1 MISHIRQ
8 DKHLAC
14 RWKVLFVPVCITAGM
29 AFAVTWASGP
39 AKAPAPREMPSITLS
54 DLDGDGDLDMLGE
67 TQPPPGQADGGAVD
81 VFTNESG
88 QLWININRGGDVG
101 RLFFRVRAE

>member
-1 MISHIRQ
+1 MIPLVRQ
-8 DKHLAC
+8 VQHLAR

-39 AKAPAPREMPSITLS
+39 AKAPRETPSITLS
-54 DLDGDGDLDMLGE
+54 DLDGDGDLDMQ
-67 TQPPPGQADGGAVD
+67 TY
-81 VFTNESG
+81 TNESG
-88 QLWININRGGDVG
+88 QLWININRGADAG

>member
-1 MISHIRQ
+1 MIPLVRQ
-8 DKHLAC
+8 VQHLAR

-39 AKAPAPREMPSITLS
+39 AKAPRETPSITLS
-54 DLDGDGDLDMLGE
+54 DLDGDGDLDMQ
-67 TQPPPGQADGGAVD
+67 TY
-81 VFTNESG
+81 TNESG
-88 QLWININRGGDVG
+88 QLWININRRADAG

>member
-1 MISHIRQ
+1 MIPLVRQ
-8 DKHLAC
+8 VRHLAR

-39 AKAPAPREMPSITLS
+39 AKAPRETPSITLS
-54 DLDGDGDLDMLGE
+54 DLDGDGDLDMQ
-67 TQPPPGQADGGAVD
+67 TY
-81 VFTNESG
+81 TNESG
-88 QLWININRGGDVG
+88 QLWININRGADAG